1 MISEMEIKCVELAMA
16 CLSECAAL
24 YLLYRDS
31 KAPWKFSQRTVWFR
45 AKAWTPD
52 IPNTKQ

>member
-31 KAPWKFSQRTVWFR
+31 KAP
-45 AKAWTPD
+45 
-52 IPNTKQ
+52 